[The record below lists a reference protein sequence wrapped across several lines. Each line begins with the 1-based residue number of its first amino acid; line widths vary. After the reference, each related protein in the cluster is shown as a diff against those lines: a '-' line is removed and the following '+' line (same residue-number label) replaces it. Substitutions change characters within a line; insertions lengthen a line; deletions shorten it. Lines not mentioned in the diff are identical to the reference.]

1 MGHGMGGLLGRLVV
15 WVFDFFF
22 FQGKQKLTTYI
33 VLFIKDEKFSFSDHL
48 TQIYVDPNS
57 VI

>member
-1 MGHGMGGLLGRLVV
+1 MWGIAWVVLGAD
-15 WVFDFFF
+15 WCFGFF

-57 VI
+57 VV